1 VKATNQPYVIADSD
15 ARISEI
21 LAAADDSFAE
31 VAAIPD
37 LNRLTYTNGFY
48 VECAALF
55 IDIRGSSQ
63 LVAKHRSSTLGKL
76 YRAYISESIAVM
88 NQDANCGEIFIQ
100 GDCVGAVFHT
110 PTNADINSVF
120 FRAGQLNSLI
130 NLLNWR
136 LEQRGY
142 SQIKC
147 GIGMSIGRALMIKA
161 GYKGSAINDVIWM
174 GNVVNEAAK
183 LCHKGNRELHAPIGQ
198 QLRPCPPESVALFA
212 EIYWILLLGPTNL
225 RAAKKRERIRH
236 VWSMAPSPI
245 APFPTDFAN
254 SPFLNEEALSGL
266 GSAGPGFNM
275 YQWKELQF
283 AVIAFQDLMGMDFNV
298 RSLLLSEPWAFAEWL
313 DQFKEADGR
322 QFYHCLCHLMFPDEF
337 ERIFSERDKAKL
349 ARSSALGISSSSFN
363 DRPSRDQ
370 ALLTAR
376 QALEAAKGSTEI
388 DFYKDP
394 PILLRSNILKRPKIE
409 ALDLTALSA
418 GVDDEQLD
426 DAEIEE
432 VDTLTPD
439 DRKPINRIYFGPP
452 GTGKTFAMENLRR
465 ERYADG
471 EHIEFVSF
479 HPSYSYEDF
488 IEGFRPE
495 PGKNGQLSDKP
506 VKGPF
511 RLICERA
518 HAYPQDRHT
527 LFIDEINRANVAKVF
542 GELITILET
551 SKRCDPGVKV
561 EGLSSSVRLQYSG
574 EKLAV
579 PRNLDII
586 ASMNTADR
594 SVTAIDHALRRRFE
608 FIECPA
614 DPERIE
620 PPMVGAIDL
629 RKLLA
634 AINDRLEFL
643 LDRDHAIGHA
653 MLMNIGGVEELRA
666 AFSTKIIPLL
676 MEYFFEDSLRA
687 KIALTG
693 KAGATV
699 FFEERPLSP
708 SVLFEGC
715 EDLVGTEK
723 RLAISPAKN
732 IEQWTELDFRLLYDR
747 SAKALDEPVPA
758 ELGGVKVQGAAASPD
773 AAPGL

>member
-1 VKATNQPYVIADSD
+1 MSRYNPKHHASAVFNAAEKFKDQALVGGDSIFGNQKIWVPENFAPLVKHYVNNPLIGD
-15 ARISEI
+15 EG
-21 LAAADDSFAE
+21 
-31 VAAIPD
+31 
-37 LNRLTYTNGFY
+37 NM
-48 VECAALF
+48 
-55 IDIRGSSQ
+55 
-63 LVAKHRSSTLGKL
+63 VAKL
-76 YRAYISESIAVM
+76 
-88 NQDANCGEIFIQ
+88 
-100 GDCVGAVFHT
+100 
-110 PTNADINSVF
+110 
-120 FRAGQLNSLI
+120 
-130 NLLNWR
+130 
-136 LEQRGY
+136 
-142 SQIKC
+142 
-147 GIGMSIGRALMIKA
+147 
-161 GYKGSAINDVIWM
+161 
-174 GNVVNEAAK
+174 
-183 LCHKGNRELHAPIGQ
+183 GQ

-225 RAAKKRERIRH
+225 RATKKRERIRH

-245 APFPTDFAN
+245 APFPTNFAN

-313 DQFKEADGR
+313 DKFKEADGR

-349 ARSSALGISSSSFN
+349 ARSSALGISSSSWK

-370 ALLTAR
+370 AILTAR

-394 PILLRSNILKRPKIE
+394 PILVRTHLVKRPKLITP
-409 ALDLTALSA
+409 LDLSALSA
-418 GVDDEQLD
+418 GNDDEQLD
-426 DAEIEE
+426 EVETEE
-432 VDTLTPD
+432 VDTATPIEWA
-439 DRKPINRIYFGPP
+439 PLNRIYFGPP
-452 GTGKTFAMENLRR
+452 GTGKTFAMETLRR

-488 IEGFRPE
+488 VEGFRPE

-518 HAYPQDRHT
+518 HAYPEDRHT

-551 SKRCDPGVKV
+551 TKRCDPGVKV
-561 EGLSSSVRLQYSG
+561 EDLSSSVRLQYSG

-579 PRNLDII
+579 PCNLDII

-608 FIECPA
+608 FVECPA
-614 DPERIE
+614 DPDLIN

-629 RKLLA
+629 RRLLA
-634 AINDRLEFL
+634 AINDRVEFL

-653 MLMNIGGVEELRA
+653 MLMGLDDIEDVRS
-666 AFSTKIIPLL
+666 AFSTRIIPLL

-693 KAGATV
+693 KTGATV

-732 IEQWTELDFRLLYDR
+732 IEKWTELDFRLLYDR

-758 ELGGVKVQGAAASPD
+758 ELDGVEVPGAAASAD